1 MKPYFSLLQSESCVF
16 VSPYGCCYL
25 NPGLGVNYM
34 QELGVEETSNG
45 LDKPSEER
53 NLTKR

>member
-1 MKPYFSLLQSESCVF
+1 MLLSYLV
-16 VSPYGCCYL
+16 VCCYEY
-25 NPGLGVNYM
+25 PGLGPNSM
-34 QELGVEETSNG
+34 QDLGVEETSNG

>member
-1 MKPYFSLLQSESCVF
+1 MVCVIELNPVLLCILV
-16 VSPYGCCYL
+16 VCCYVF
-25 NPGLGVNYM
+25 PSLGVNNM
-34 QELGVEETSNG
+34 QDLGVEDMLNG